1 MWYICALPTLPN
13 FDKTMWGSSMFIW
26 FWAKKN
32 MSIRENSFAH
42 GKKMNSQDQS
52 WFCPQKE
59 NAASK
64 AAWILFYL
72 FHFQSHPRHEGTKY
86 CLKRSPRFSS
96 SSTKAEETSKT
107 QGSLRSSGDFCLMF
121 RLEKWWFLP
130 KKTCFLWSYSDVSMF
145 LFPSKWKYHRP
156 NRDYTG

>member
-1 MWYICALPTLPN
+1 MMNLAMKNWWYNPLKCGIFVLYQRYQILIRQCEVLVCS
-13 FDKTMWGSSMFIW
+13 FGSEQ
-26 FWAKKN
+26 KRN
-32 MSIRENSFAH
+32 MSIRENSFAS

-96 SSTKAEETSKT
+96 SSTKAEETSKN

-121 RLEKWWFLP
+121 RLEKW
-130 KKTCFLWSYSDVSMF
+130 
-145 LFPSKWKYHRP
+145 
-156 NRDYTG
+156 